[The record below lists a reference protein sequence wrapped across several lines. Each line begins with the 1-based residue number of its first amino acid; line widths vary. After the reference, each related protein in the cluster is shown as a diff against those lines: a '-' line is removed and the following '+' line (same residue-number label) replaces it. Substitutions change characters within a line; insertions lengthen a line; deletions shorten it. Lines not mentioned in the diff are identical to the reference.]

1 MTILSIQPR
10 IGGAAGG
17 KSPDEIVIER
27 AKELKKGL
35 PDILD
40 KNLGKKDLFKQDK

>member
-10 IGGAAGG
+10 IGGATGG
-17 KSPDEIVIER
+17 KTPDEIVIER

-35 PDILD
+35 PEILD
-40 KNLGKKDLFKQDK
+40 KSMGKKELFKQDK